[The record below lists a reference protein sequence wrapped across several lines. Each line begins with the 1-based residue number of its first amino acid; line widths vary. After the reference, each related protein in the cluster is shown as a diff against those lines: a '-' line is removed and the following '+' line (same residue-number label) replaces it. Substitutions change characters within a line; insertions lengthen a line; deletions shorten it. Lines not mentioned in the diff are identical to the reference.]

1 MAITILAFIACY
13 TPPALIAAWLSRP
26 VGSTSVAWP
35 GHLAFSCIFST
46 SAINPVIYC
55 FRARKFR
62 RALKQLLQD
71 PCGKTAFLKTNH
83 KQQVKQNLPRMNA
96 RGAAKGKKAENES
109 EEARNIHTAYASLH
123 QLPRNPNHCTGEIAC
138 RICAFDKGRNGL
150 SKEEENGACLR
161 NQVMP
166 YLKRPSDF
174 AETSSREEN
183 STSFNNTTRSQATLF
198 DCGGTPR
205 T

>member
-1 MAITILAFIACY
+1 MRKNGFPKNQPQA
-13 TPPALIAAWLSRP
+13 
-26 VGSTSVAWP
+26 TS
-35 GHLAFSCIFST
+35 
-46 SAINPVIYC
+46 
-55 FRARKFR
+55 
-62 RALKQLLQD
+62 
-71 PCGKTAFLKTNH
+71 
-83 KQQVKQNLPRMNA
+83 KQNVPRMNA

-109 EEARNIHTAYASLH
+109 EEARNIHTACTSLH
-123 QLPRNPNHCTGEIAC
+123 QLPRNPNHCRGEIAC

-150 SKEEENGACLR
+150 SKEEENGACVR

>member
-1 MAITILAFIACY
+1 MLHSKWKRWYSFYSQRKRLKLPRLQAEATFQLNIRPAKTVAITILAFIACY

-83 KQQVKQNLPRMNA
+83 KQQVNRMFHVWMQEGLQKARKLRMN
-96 RGAAKGKKAENES
+96 
-109 EEARNIHTAYASLH
+109 
-123 QLPRNPNHCTGEIAC
+123 
-138 RICAFDKGRNGL
+138 
-150 SKEEENGACLR
+150 
-161 NQVMP
+161 
-166 YLKRPSDF
+166 LKRPEISIQPVHLF
-174 AETSSREEN
+174 TSCLVIPTTAEVK
-183 STSFNNTTRSQATLF
+183 
-198 DCGGTPR
+198 
-205 T
+205 

>member
-26 VGSTSVAWP
+26 VGSPSVAWP

-83 KQQVKQNLPRMNA
+83 KQQVKQNVPRMNA
-96 RGAAKGKKAENES
+96 RGAAKGRKAENES
-109 EEARNIHTAYASLH
+109 EDARNIHTAYASLH
-123 QLPRNPNHCTGEIAC
+123 QLPRNPNHCRGEIAC
-138 RICAFDKGRNGL
+138 RICVFDKGRNGL

-166 YLKRPSDF
+166 Y
-174 AETSSREEN
+174 
-183 STSFNNTTRSQATLF
+183 
-198 DCGGTPR
+198 
-205 T
+205 